1 MTKRFLVPGLA
12 LTILMTGCGD
22 ARSDGDT
29 VTSVDLDQRVPGEA
43 AKTPPPPPAPRVNDG
58 KPDLTPATLTPEAE
72 RTEKGARNVVL
83 SFARAIELKAFD
95 QAWAMMS
102 DADQAKWSKAEF
114 TRMFTDLS
122 NITVA
127 SPTGTI
133 EGAAG
138 SSYYTAPLTITA
150 NDTNGRPVAYDGT
163 LVLRRAND
171 VPGASAE
178 DLRWHI
184 YRTTLDWTH

>member
-1 MTKRFLVPGLA
+1 MR
-12 LTILMTGCGD
+12 
-22 ARSDGDT
+22 
-29 VTSVDLDQRVPGEA
+29 SVDLDQPIPGEGA
-43 AKTPPPPPAPRVNDG
+43 TPSPPPPPPATASEPGVNDSE
-58 KPDLTPATLTPEAE
+58 PDLTPATLTPEAE

-83 SFARAIELKAFD
+83 SFIRAIELKAFD

-102 DADQAKWSKAEF
+102 DADQAKWSEAEF
-114 TRMFTDLS
+114 AKMFADLG

-150 NDTNGRPVAYDGT
+150 NDKNGRPVAYDGT